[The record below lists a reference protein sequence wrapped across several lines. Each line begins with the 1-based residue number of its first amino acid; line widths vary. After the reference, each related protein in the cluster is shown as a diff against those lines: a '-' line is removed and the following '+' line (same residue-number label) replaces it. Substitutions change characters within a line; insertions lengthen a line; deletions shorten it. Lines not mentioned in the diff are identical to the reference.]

1 MRTPSSDV
9 GVLTASEAGGNKHSC
24 KLHKRMMLEIIQ
36 RGNVCT
42 FQWHKVF
49 GRVVVVG
56 MLLSEWW
63 RLNVETVM
71 ENSFS
76 KPGTDSRY
84 YSCVGHV
91 VLGMVRLVSMT
102 SSFVEAVISSPHQ
115 QVASDRGQVNMQPS

>member
-1 MRTPSSDV
+1 
-9 GVLTASEAGGNKHSC
+9 
-24 KLHKRMMLEIIQ
+24 
-36 RGNVCT
+36 
-42 FQWHKVF
+42 
-49 GRVVVVG
+49 

-102 SSFVEAVISSPHQ
+102 SSFVEAVMSSPHQ
-115 QVASDRGQVNMQPS
+115 QVASDRAGEHAAFPTLRYVSASPVSPTQSTKYE